1 MENVNCNIVESD
13 RINRSVFGVI
23 LILGALIGLGRF
35 FMFLIGAIMLA
46 EGIIGWCGIPYLVA
60 KFKEKTQSP
69 KDKITKE

>member
-35 FMFLIGAIMLA
+35 FMFLIGAIMLV

-60 KFKEKTQSP
+60 KFKAKTNAASDKTP
-69 KDKITKE
+69 KE